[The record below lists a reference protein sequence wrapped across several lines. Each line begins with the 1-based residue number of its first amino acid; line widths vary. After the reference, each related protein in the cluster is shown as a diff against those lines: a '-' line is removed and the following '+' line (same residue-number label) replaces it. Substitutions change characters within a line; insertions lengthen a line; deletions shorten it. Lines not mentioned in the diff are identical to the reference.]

1 MKKGKYPFIIANIG
15 ASTKSGS
22 HWWSILDIELKAN
35 IFFFD
40 SFGIDVLKNFIIQD
54 DRTKQMT
61 RTDNKLTLVNIK
73 FNLSACKNLTKK

>member
-61 RTDNKLTLVNIK
+61 RTDNKLTLVNI
-73 FNLSACKNLTKK
+73 NLILVLVKI